1 MRGLQKIFFAGALVA
16 LFASCG
22 DPGPLSVSI
31 APRQMQS
38 GENRALTSGG
48 ATTEYQP
55 LQEVTYTIENE
66 LPPVLESAM
75 SFSFQPRS
83 DNKLAL
89 RGMADALG
97 VFGDLEKVNKNLVT
111 IGYNSSTGVGLQ
123 LWVDASG
130 GWWSYNSGIVSAS
143 ASAPVSCSS
152 SDPDGC
158 VSPPDAEPPTK
169 NVLTQAQAIRKVS
182 NLLILSRAKPNN
194 YVFSVVQTPW
204 TTHVKGKLRLWAMT
218 SNIEVNV
225 LFDYNGKIISA
236 SGPMVAVKAAKT
248 YPLITPEQGLERLK
262 NPMYAAGAAVRSIA
276 ADVAVPE
283 IASSTTLEPRNISI
297 TNVHLTL
304 MQVLLSNGTYM
315 LLPSFTYFDK
325 NGEVGVVLAVQEK
338 YLIEGEAP
346 TTSIDE
352 FVQPAPPPQPPAP
365 GTGSGD
371 SGSSPGSP
379 GVAPSPPS
387 SEQRIVPLTDDN
399 SIVLMGKTEIDV
411 LRICQENGWIARVVQ
426 RDGTVYQITQDY
438 LANRLNIRV
447 QKGIVTAVTI
457 G

>member
-1 MRGLQKIFFAGALVA
+1 MRGLRKIIVSGAAVVLI
-16 LFASCG
+16 ASCG

-48 ATTEYQP
+48 EKTEYEP
-55 LQEVTYTIENE
+55 IQEVTYSIDNE

-130 GWWSYNSGIVSAS
+130 GWWSYNSGLVSAS
-143 ASAPVSCSS
+143 SPVSCSS
-152 SDPDGC
+152 TDPDGC
-158 VSPPDAEPPTK
+158 VSSAPNSAPPSP

-182 NLLILSRAKPNN
+182 SLLILSRAKPNN

-262 NPMYAAGAAVRSIA
+262 NPMFVAGAAVRSIA
-276 ADVAVPE
+276 TDVAIPE
-283 IASSTTLEPRNISI
+283 IASSTTFASRNVSIS
-297 TNVHLTL
+297 NVHLTL

-325 NGEVGVVLAVQEK
+325 NGEVGVVLAVQDK
-338 YLIEGEAP
+338 YLVEGEAP
-346 TTSIDE
+346 TTSVDQ
-352 FVQPAPPPQPPAP
+352 FVQPAPPSELPDT
-365 GTGSGD
+365 GTGTGD

-387 SEQRIVPLTDDN
+387 SEKRVVPLTDDN

-411 LRICQENGWIARVVQ
+411 LRICQENGWTARVVQ
-426 RDGTVYQITQDY
+426 RDGTVYQVTQDY
-438 LANRLNIRV
+438 VSNRLNIRV
-447 QKGIVTAVTI
+447 NKGIVTAVTI